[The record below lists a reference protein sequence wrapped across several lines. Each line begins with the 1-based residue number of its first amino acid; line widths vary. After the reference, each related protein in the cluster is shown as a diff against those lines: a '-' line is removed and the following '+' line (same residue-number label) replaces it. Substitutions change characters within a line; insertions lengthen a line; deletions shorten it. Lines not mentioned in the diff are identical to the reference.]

1 MSMTDM
7 IELLNKIKVDK
18 GFPIENELLKK
29 GFIECIEAIQSS
41 GKVPEEDL
49 SEVAR
54 IVSELLS
61 SKDKDNY

>member
-1 MSMTDM
+1 MEVARPVSMTDL
-7 IELLNKIKVDK
+7 I
-18 GFPIENELLKK
+18 ELLKK
-29 GFIECIEAIQSS
+29 IKVSKDFPIEIELLQKGFIESIKVIQS

-61 SKDKDNY
+61 S